1 MVVTSH
7 YCAHNMQLKFVTLS
21 WTNDSNNNSHVK
33 DDIVL
38 NYAPNFSTS
47 DYLDLPNNKTP
58 KLFFGHLK
66 GLQNDMPGYHGQY
79 NEFFFVANKHN
90 T

>member
-1 MVVTSH
+1 MHPIFPQVT
-7 YCAHNMQLKFVTLS
+7 TL
-21 WTNDSNNNSHVK
+21 TFPTIKLQNS
-33 DDIVL
+33 
-38 NYAPNFSTS
+38 S
-47 DYLDLPNNKTP
+47 
-58 KLFFGHLK
+58 FGHLK